1 MKYISI
7 FNIIDRI
14 YINIYKWLDSIK
26 NSEVYS
32 LVYWMMFAKLS
43 ENDIKKIKEPSK
55 ARRKFMARRPIF
67 NYVNLANFIC
77 MDAFEGVDDKFRARQ
92 KSFPLWGTG
101 PTSTRIQELDYV
113 CTGMASKRIGIFR
126 IERIIYVNSVRW
138 HGRASWV
145 GYYTIH
151 NLNKYINDEVW

>member
-43 ENDIKKIKEPSK
+43 ENDIKKIKKISRN
-55 ARRKFMARRPIF
+55 RRKFMARRPIF

-92 KSFPLWGTG
+92 KSFPL
-101 PTSTRIQELDYV
+101 
-113 CTGMASKRIGIFR
+113 
-126 IERIIYVNSVRW
+126 
-138 HGRASWV
+138 
-145 GYYTIH
+145 
-151 NLNKYINDEVW
+151 

>member
-43 ENDIKKIKEPSK
+43 ENDIMKIK
-55 ARRKFMARRPIF
+55 
-67 NYVNLANFIC
+67 
-77 MDAFEGVDDKFRARQ
+77 
-92 KSFPLWGTG
+92 
-101 PTSTRIQELDYV
+101 
-113 CTGMASKRIGIFR
+113 
-126 IERIIYVNSVRW
+126 
-138 HGRASWV
+138 
-145 GYYTIH
+145 
-151 NLNKYINDEVW
+151 